1 MKVERGDVVLTR
13 VPHAAG
19 GRGKKRPAVVIQA
32 DHYNQSERF
41 VIVAEITTNLTRVAD
56 PANLLVETATPR
68 RQDHRPGSRLAGHVL
83 ATGNHQRGPDHHR
96 HRQAVGGD
104 APPGKR
110 LPEDDAGHPAT
121 EAGQAVPLSNPRSRF
136 AKLRWA
142 ARG

>member
-56 PANLLVETATPR
+56 PANLLVETPTHEGKCTGLA
-68 RQDHRPGSRLAGHVL
+68 QDSLVTCLQL
-83 ATGNHQRGPDHHR
+83 ATISEDRITTVIGKLSAAMLRQVSDCLKTTLDIPRQ
-96 HRQAVGGD
+96 RQARQC
-104 APPGKR
+104 P
-110 LPEDDAGHPAT
+110 
-121 EAGQAVPLSNPRSRF
+121 
-136 AKLRWA
+136 
-142 ARG
+142 